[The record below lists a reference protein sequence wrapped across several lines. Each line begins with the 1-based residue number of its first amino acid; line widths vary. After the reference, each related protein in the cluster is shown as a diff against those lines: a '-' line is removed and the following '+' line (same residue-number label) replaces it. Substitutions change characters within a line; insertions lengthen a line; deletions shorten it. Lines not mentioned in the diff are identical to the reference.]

1 MKSRLLLAIFAGSV
15 LCGITAWADP
25 PSQVGRLSLIS
36 GSVSFLPG
44 SLNEWTPA
52 TLNYP
57 LTAGDHLWTDTG
69 ARAEVHVEAAA
80 IRLSSSTEFSFLSLD
95 DETVQVRVS
104 EGTLNVSLRSADSG
118 TTFEIDTPNA
128 TVSLRSAGSYR
139 IEVQPDGETA
149 VSARAG
155 SAEVT
160 AGVDAYAVS
169 AGQSTVISGTDSITS
184 YVMAAAQSDEWDD
197 WCTSRDRREDQLASN
212 LHVSR
217 QMIGAEDLNENGT
230 WFVEAGDGPAWT
242 PSHVPAAWAPYR
254 FGHWTWVEPWGWT
267 WIDDM
272 AWGFAPF
279 HYGRWAYLN
288 ARWVWSPG
296 AAVPHPVYAPALVVF
311 VGGPGWTPAGGES
324 IGWFPLGPREA
335 YYPSYLV
342 SASYVQRINVGLSN
356 INVQTIETFNP
367 NRVVYVNRGA
377 PQGVTCV
384 SRDVFVQSRPAGGAV
399 LSISAADLTRA
410 PLMGMT
416 ARVVPQRESIIAK
429 PIASRAPVPQPEP
442 GLMSKRVYSRVA
454 PPPVQIPFAQQQQM
468 LKANPGQ
475 PVDPAVLSG
484 IQRRQ
489 RPVSVVTMVN
499 PATLT
504 TLKRPPVL
512 KNAPPIPAPGS
523 RQKPAAPAPSS
534 PQPVVRQA
542 PGSRQKPAA
551 PAPSSQPRTTT
562 PASVLKEKPTVTPPP
577 PGRQPA
583 ISTPGGQKGSSAAT
597 LIAALKTRTLP
608 DADRLLSEARK
619 VAGIRIDLNA
629 VATQLAAAKESL
641 AGAEKDMAGGNSD
654 QAAQKATAIQEQIG
668 NQMNQLSAAMQAAK
682 QNTQKR

>member
-1 MKSRLLLAIFAGSV
+1 
-15 LCGITAWADP
+15 
-25 PSQVGRLSLIS
+25 
-36 GSVSFLPG
+36 
-44 SLNEWTPA
+44 
-52 TLNYP
+52 
-57 LTAGDHLWTDTG
+57 
-69 ARAEVHVEAAA
+69 
-80 IRLSSSTEFSFLSLD
+80 
-95 DETVQVRVS
+95 
-104 EGTLNVSLRSADSG
+104 
-118 TTFEIDTPNA
+118 
-128 TVSLRSAGSYR
+128 
-139 IEVQPDGETA
+139 
-149 VSARAG
+149 
-155 SAEVT
+155 
-160 AGVDAYAVS
+160 
-169 AGQSTVISGTDSITS
+169 
-184 YVMAAAQSDEWDD
+184 
-197 WCTSRDRREDQLASN
+197 
-212 LHVSR
+212 
-217 QMIGAEDLNENGT
+217 
-230 WFVEAGDGPAWT
+230 
-242 PSHVPAAWAPYR
+242 
-254 FGHWTWVEPWGWT
+254 
-267 WIDDM
+267 
-272 AWGFAPF
+272 
-279 HYGRWAYLN
+279 
-288 ARWVWSPG
+288 
-296 AAVPHPVYAPALVVF
+296 
-311 VGGPGWTPAGGES
+311 
-324 IGWFPLGPREA
+324 
-335 YYPSYLV
+335 
-342 SASYVQRINVGLSN
+342 
-356 INVQTIETFNP
+356 
-367 NRVVYVNRGA
+367 
-377 PQGVTCV
+377 
-384 SRDVFVQSRPAGGAV
+384 
-399 LSISAADLTRA
+399 
-410 PLMGMT
+410 MGMT